1 MRVNGHLC
9 PSRCGTQDNAS
20 LHLLP
25 SVLETKHPQSCL
37 RAMWLVLLTLSEIL
51 TISACRKD
59 LNGTN
64 AKGREKTLTHV
75 FEEDS
80 LESPYS
86 PLYVS
91 IYESRDIYEIN
102 KAFLTGLYRVA

>member
-1 MRVNGHLC
+1 M
-9 PSRCGTQDNAS
+9 
-20 LHLLP
+20 LL
-25 SVLETKHPQSCL
+25 QISCL
-37 RAMWLVLLTLSEIL
+37 LSSKQNIPNHVWCYVACAAN
-51 TISACRKD
+51 IIRDINYFSCRKD

-64 AKGREKTLTHV
+64 AKGKEKTLTHV

-86 PLYVS
+86 SLHVS

-102 KAFLTGLYRVA
+102 KAFLTGLYMVT

>member
-1 MRVNGHLC
+1 M
-9 PSRCGTQDNAS
+9 
-20 LHLLP
+20 
-25 SVLETKHPQSCL
+25 
-37 RAMWLVLLTLSEIL
+37 
-51 TISACRKD
+51 SACYVAGAANIIRDINYFSLQKG